1 VQLSYAKKYF
11 NKDNNSV
18 GEDME
23 KLRALYIAGEY
34 VKWAKRIWNFS
45 SLEAPQ
51 KVKRV
56 KKK

>member
-1 VQLSYAKKYF
+1 
-11 NKDNNSV
+11 
-18 GEDME
+18 ME